1 MSDRVRRVSLGV
13 VAAVLALAAPLS
25 LTAFWLQTGL
35 FAMAA
40 PGGGIILIL
49 SWLAFAAAAAFRR
62 P

>member
-1 MSDRVRRVSLGV
+1 LFAGDISLR
-13 VAAVLALAAPLS
+13 
-25 LTAFWLQTGL
+25 AFAGQRL

-62 P
+62 S

>member
-1 MSDRVRRVSLGV
+1 VLG
-13 VAAVLALAAPLS
+13 AALFAGDLS
-25 LTAFWLQTGL
+25 LRAFVGQRL

>member
-1 MSDRVRRVSLGV
+1 MLGV
-13 VAAVLALAAPLS
+13 AAAFGFVLGAALFAGDLS
-25 LTAFWLQTGL
+25 LRAFAGQRL

-49 SWLAFAAAAAFRR
+49 SWLAFAAAFRR